1 MENAGGADRLGHPLR
16 RHIAIVEAEGQQ
28 RGDCRLQRVGQI
40 RRIGKLGQRGVER
53 RQTTLTAERF
63 RHSLLDQ
70 CGLRENGDGGLGSRR
85 RLKVEQGT
93 GRRLL
98 SKRLAR
104 LTGVRLDF
112 VGHRRQRADRHGHAP
127 GEIHPEGCVETARLA
142 SRYIGSVAAMDWV
155 AASRPPR
162 HFRSALVDQ
171 LRLAGGQRLI
181 DASARRKARRRLESG
196 GIA

>member
-1 MENAGGADRLGHPLR
+1 MEQARGADRLCHPLR
-16 RHIAIVEAEGQQ
+16 RHVAIVEAEGQQ
-28 RGDCRLQRVGQI
+28 RSDCRLQRVGQI

-63 RHSLLDQ
+63 RHGLLYQ

-104 LTGVRLDF
+104 LT
-112 VGHRRQRADRHGHAP
+112 
-127 GEIHPEGCVETARLA
+127 
-142 SRYIGSVAAMDWV
+142 
-155 AASRPPR
+155 
-162 HFRSALVDQ
+162 
-171 LRLAGGQRLI
+171 
-181 DASARRKARRRLESG
+181 
-196 GIA
+196 